1 VIAAVPPFSLDAPA
15 FRFRALAALAGRAPL
30 GGEREMALA
39 TLMAVR
45 LAEGMLPGAALSAM
59 ARQSRAAGARV
70 WLSAMTLPAASR
82 IPLARVVEAS
92 EGESR
97 GAAAEALAAY
107 AGIANPML
115 DPGSRAEI
123 TDLLATLGEP

>member
-1 VIAAVPPFSLDAPA
+1 MIAAVPPFSLDAPA

-39 TLMAVR
+39 TLMAAR
-45 LAEGMLPGAALSAM
+45 LAEGMLPDTALTPM
-59 ARQSRAAGARV
+59 ARQSRAAGARI

-82 IPLARVVEAS
+82 VPLARVVEAS

-97 GAAAEALAAY
+97 AAVAEALAAY
-107 AGIANPML
+107 AGVANAML
-115 DPGSRAEI
+115 DPGSRVEL
-123 TDLLATLGEP
+123 TDLLAALGER

>member
-1 VIAAVPPFSLDAPA
+1 MITAAPPFSLDTPA
-15 FRFRALAALAGRAPL
+15 FRFRALAALAGRASL

-39 TLMAVR
+39 TLMAAR
-45 LAEGMLPGAALSAM
+45 LAEGMLPESALSPM

-70 WLSAMTLPAASR
+70 WLSAMTLPASTR

-97 GAAAEALAAY
+97 ASVAEALAAF
-107 AGIANPML
+107 AGVANTML

-123 TDLLATLGEP
+123 TELLGALGER